1 MIRSL
6 KVWNIFAFVSL
17 LLLIAPMSWGQTWNN
32 LRSWSSERYERGPS
46 LGRPDNIGIRLATRN
61 PLQH

>member
-17 LLLIAPMSWGQTWNN
+17 LLLIAPMSWGQTGTT
-32 LRSWSSERYERGPS
+32 SVRGVVSDTSGAPVS
-46 LGRPDNIGIRLATRN
+46 GARITSA
-61 PLQH
+61 